1 MRARSIRGM
10 GTLATAAALATVASA
25 CSAPGEGASGDAATS
40 AVVGIAYEPETLS
53 PLLGFGKDGNSKIF
67 DGLLTHDADLKLK
80 PALAAALPEVSDD
93 GRTYTYALREGVKFS
108 DGEPFTAKD
117 VVFTYETI
125 LDEKTNNASKGEL
138 DAIESVEAKGD
149 DTVVFRL
156 KYPYAP
162 FAERTVLPIVPERIA
177 GGQDVNT
184 GSFGTEP
191 VGTGPYKLAKWSK
204 GEQLVLQAN
213 SGYWGG
219 LPKIERFTMAII
231 KDDDVR
237 ATRLRSG
244 DLDGAILPP
253 NLAKAFRGSGQK
265 TYAAKSFDYRAVTLP
280 TGNKVTGNTAVRRAL
295 DIAVDRQAMVD
306 GILEGASKVAHGP
319 VPTDSEWFT
328 EGTERTYDPK
338 KARTVLDAAGWKP
351 GKDGIRVKDGVRASF
366 PLWYVSGDKLR
377 QDHALAY
384 ASDAKKI
391 GVEVEVQAGTSEVIE
406 PERRGG
412 RRAPGTQRVRQVHA
426 GPGRRAAAPAR
437 LRRGRHGRRA
447 GRRLAPSRAAR
458 PAHRLRDRLPAATPL
473 GGPPAAARGPD
484 RRAAPGHWA
493 NRGRRT
499 GVGRNRGV
507 RIGPAGP
514 SAPRGQRWAAAARLS
529 RAGARAAASL
539 ARLRRDDG
547 DARRL
552 DHGRAGRRRGDLP
565 AGERGRTAGRRARPG
580 TAGAVVRPDGRVG
593 RVDLGVNVRRR
604 RSTEVNAQR
613 QSGQLPARPCSL
625 TPARTDTR

>member
-25 CSAPGEGASGDAATS
+25 CSAPGEGASGDTATS

-67 DGLLTHDADLKLK
+67 DGLLTHDADLELK

-162 FAERTVLPIVPERIA
+162 FAERTVLPIAPEHLA

-184 GSFGTEP
+184 GSFGTRP
-191 VGTGPYKLAKWSK
+191 VGTGPYKLTKWSK
-204 GEQLVLQAN
+204 GEQLVLEAN

-219 LPKIERFTMAII
+219 TPKIERFTMAII

-265 TYAAKSFDYRAVTLP
+265 TYAAKSFDYRTVTLP

-306 GILEGASKVAHGP
+306 GILEGAGKVAYGP

-338 KARTVLDAAGWKP
+338 KARKVLDAAGWKP
-351 GKDGIRVKDGVRASF
+351 GEDGIRVKDGVRASF

-391 GVEVEVQAGTSEVIE
+391 GVEVKVQAGTWEVIE
-406 PERRGG
+406 PRMPKDAVLAGG
-412 RRAPGTQRVRQVHA
+412 GSPADPDFDQYPLLRSDLAGDGFNNMGWYDNATVDRALKA
-426 GPGRRAAAPAR
+426 GRESGDRAERRAAYDTVQRELVKNPGYTFLTHIDHLYVVDDR
-437 LRRGRHGRRA
+437 FGDLSTQVEPHDHG
-447 GRRLAPSRAAR
+447 LA
-458 PAHRLRDRLPAATPL
+458 
-473 GGPPAAARGPD
+473 
-484 RRAAPGHWA
+484 
-493 NRGRRT
+493 
-499 GVGRNRGV
+499 
-507 RIGPAGP
+507 AGP
-514 SAPRGQRWAAAARLS
+514 WWNVE
-529 RAGARAAASL
+529 
-539 ARLRRDDG
+539 DW
-547 DARRL
+547 
-552 DHGRAGRRRGDLP
+552 
-565 AGERGRTAGRRARPG
+565 RP
-580 TAGAVVRPDGRVG
+580 
-593 RVDLGVNVRRR
+593 
-604 RSTEVNAQR
+604 
-613 QSGQLPARPCSL
+613 
-625 TPARTDTR
+625 